1 MRTLEQ
7 EFNSLQAQREACEAA
22 NEVRGG
28 GAVGGQPDFLN
39 ALARCND
46 FCTGLKRQ
54 RRNDYSASRPS
65 IPDAESQP
73 FRQPKADSNPLPG
86 CVAPPSCERS
96 AASARHLHPGRQRP
110 PARRC
115 HSDLKPATD
124 GVFVDDSLLER
135 GRFEPSVPPRL
146 GYR

>member
-73 FRQPKADSNPLPG
+73 LRQPKADSNPLPG
-86 CVAPPSCERS
+86 CVAPHH
-96 AASARHLHPGRQRP
+96 ASDQQLRLGTCILVGNARRHQRKRPGR
-110 PARRC
+110 
-115 HSDLKPATD
+115 
-124 GVFVDDSLLER
+124 
-135 GRFEPSVPPRL
+135 
-146 GYR
+146 

>member
-1 MRTLEQ
+1 MSQPKFSSFRTILQPRSADHECVYTDVAFALH
-7 EFNSLQAQREACEAA
+7 FNRHTKNFTFEEPK

-73 FRQPKADSNPLPG
+73 FRQSKADSNPLL
-86 CVAPPSCERS
+86 R
-96 AASARHLHPGRQRP
+96 
-110 PARRC
+110 
-115 HSDLKPATD
+115 
-124 GVFVDDSLLER
+124 
-135 GRFEPSVPPRL
+135 
-146 GYR
+146 